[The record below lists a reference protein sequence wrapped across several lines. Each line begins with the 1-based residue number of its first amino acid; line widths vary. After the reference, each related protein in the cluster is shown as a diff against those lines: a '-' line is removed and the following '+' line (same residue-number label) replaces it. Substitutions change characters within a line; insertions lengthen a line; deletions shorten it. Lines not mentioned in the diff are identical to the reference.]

1 MPLANNSTGAG
12 TGDGYNYSNPTMV
25 AGILSP
31 ADGDVYVYG
40 YDDGRKQVIIRK
52 VSKSAQ
58 VPHKGMTAHPVYTNN
73 LLSTYQKNAVIPKTI
88 GATHNP
94 QAVVPT
100 VNDYLSAYSK
110 NAVAPTVNDFLSGYN
125 KNAVVPTVTDFLSA
139 YVKNAVQPMVGTQQP
154 VLSWGNPE
162 RFKQVL
168 QNMSGDLR
176 RGALH
181 GKAGASAREE
191 YEGKANYLPL
201 SIKKLKGLAENPVLN
216 SWTHALHGK
225 AGTSAWEGQLLQ
237 NTKLKLDKLSENPVL
252 NSRTHALHG
261 KAGISAWEGKLL
273 QNTKLKLDKLSEN
286 PVLNSWT
293 HALHGKAGANPREDD
308 KLPQTTSRLSGLADN
323 PVLNSRTHAL
333 HGMAG
338 INARLDGKL
347 MPTIDRLKGLAEN
360 PVLNS
365 WTHALHGK
373 AGIQNRD
380 SFTQT
385 DNRTG
390 VSKTYNELLPTT
402 MLRLKGL
409 NEDAVKNSWTH
420 ALHGKAGI
428 QLRDSFTQTDP
439 RTAVSKTYNNL
450 LPTTVLRLKGLSE
463 DPVKKSW
470 THALHGLVGVGGLGN
485 FTTADGKFK
494 TDRTKQIED
503 LRQLNKPLGAL
514 FGKAGIGGTG
524 GFTFSDGRFK
534 SNHTKLLEDLRS
546 ISSFKPS
553 GALHGKAGSNI
564 RGTASTVNTK
574 GETLTFNNILNPTVR
589 RLNALKD
596 NPVLGSSTHALYGK
610 AGEQGSIWSVTGK
623 YATFHTQNKP
633 IMTSPGGAAV
643 SGAMSAATS
652 LISGLADTMK
662 NMLFGGTSWPM
673 SKFYFYVIVGATE
686 LGFQSVEG
694 LEAEIGVIE
703 YRDGNS
709 PILAKERIPGMITY
723 SKVTLKKGMFS
734 NDTNGAN
741 WFKELATDR
750 LYTKRRNILIAL
762 LDHNHI
768 PQFIWRYE
776 GCFITKF
783 TPANLDAESDSEIA
797 VEEME
802 FVGRTF
808 TTETLLGMAAG
819 AAGAAISGAMNI
831 SF

>member
-31 ADGDVYVYG
+31 TDGDVYVYG
-40 YDDGRKQVIIRK
+40 YDDSRKQVIIRK

-88 GATHNP
+88 GATHSP

-110 NAVAPTVNDFLSGYN
+110 NAVA
-125 KNAVVPTVTDFLSA
+125 PTVTDFLSA

-162 RFKQVL
+162 RFKQAL

-181 GKAGASAREE
+181 GKAGATAREAFN
-191 YEGKANYLPL
+191 GKSDYLPL
-201 SIKKLKGLAENPVLN
+201 SIK
-216 SWTHALHGK
+216 
-225 AGTSAWEGQLLQ
+225 
-237 NTKLKLDKLSENPVL
+237 
-252 NSRTHALHG
+252 
-261 KAGISAWEGKLL
+261 
-273 QNTKLKLDKLSEN
+273 
-286 PVLNSWT
+286 
-293 HALHGKAGANPREDD
+293 
-308 KLPQTTSRLSGLADN
+308 
-323 PVLNSRTHAL
+323 
-333 HGMAG
+333 
-338 INARLDGKL
+338 
-347 MPTIDRLKGLAEN
+347 RLKGLAEN

-365 WTHALHGK
+365 WTHALHGM

-409 NEDAVKNSWTH
+409 NEDVVKNSWTH

-439 RTAVSKTYNNL
+439 RTAVSKTYSNL
-450 LPTTVLRLKGLSE
+450 LPTTVLRLRGLSE
-463 DPVKKSW
+463 DPVKNSW
-470 THALHGLVGVGGLGN
+470 THALHGRIGLGGLGN
-485 FTTADGKFK
+485 FTFPGGKFK

-524 GFTFSDGRFK
+524 GFTFSNGRFK

-546 ISSFKPS
+546 ISSFKAS
-553 GALHGKAGSNI
+553 GALHGKAGSGI
-564 RGTASTVNTK
+564 RGTASTVNSK
-574 GETLTFNNILNPTVR
+574 GETLTFNNLLDPTVR
-589 RLNALKD
+589 RLNALRD
-596 NPVLGSSTHALYGK
+596 NPVLGSRTHALYGK
-610 AGEQGSIWSVTGK
+610 AGEQGSIWSKTGK
-623 YATFHTQNKP
+623 FATFHTQNKP
-633 IMTSPGGAAV
+633 IMSSPGGAAV
-643 SGAMSAATS
+643 SGAMSVAGT

-673 SKFYFYVIVGATE
+673 SKYYFYVIVGATE

-709 PILAKERIPGMITY
+709 PILAKERIPGMVTY
-723 SKVTLKKGMFS
+723 SKVTLKKGMFA

-750 LYTKRRNILIAL
+750 QYTKRRTILIAL

-808 TTETLLGMAAG
+808 STETLLGMAAG
-819 AAGAAISGAMNI
+819 AAGSAISGAMNI

>member
-181 GKAGASAREE
+181 GKAGATARED

-201 SIKKLKGLAENPVLN
+201 SIKKLKGLA
-216 SWTHALHGK
+216 
-225 AGTSAWEGQLLQ
+225 
-237 NTKLKLDKLSENPVL
+237 
-252 NSRTHALHG
+252 
-261 KAGISAWEGKLL
+261 
-273 QNTKLKLDKLSEN
+273 EN

-514 FGKAGIGGTG
+514 FGKSGIGGTG

>member
-100 VNDYLSAYSK
+100 VNDYLSTYSK

-125 KNAVVPTVTDFLSA
+125 KNAVAPTVTDFLSA

-154 VLSWGNPE
+154 VLSWGDPE

-191 YEGKANYLPL
+191 YQGKANYLPL
-201 SIKKLKGLAENPVLN
+201 SIKK
-216 SWTHALHGK
+216 
-225 AGTSAWEGQLLQ
+225 
-237 NTKLKLDKLSENPVL
+237 
-252 NSRTHALHG
+252 
-261 KAGISAWEGKLL
+261 
-273 QNTKLKLDKLSEN
+273 
-286 PVLNSWT
+286 
-293 HALHGKAGANPREDD
+293 
-308 KLPQTTSRLSGLADN
+308 
-323 PVLNSRTHAL
+323 
-333 HGMAG
+333 
-338 INARLDGKL
+338 
-347 MPTIDRLKGLAEN
+347 LKGLAEN

-485 FTTADGKFK
+485 FTTVDGKFK

-514 FGKAGIGGTG
+514 FGKAGIAGTG

-546 ISSFKPS
+546 VSSFKPS

-574 GETLTFNNILNPTVR
+574 GETLTFNNLLNPTVR

-610 AGEQGSIWSVTGK
+610 AGDQGSIWSVTGK

-673 SKFYFYVIVGATE
+673 SKYYFYVIVGATE

-723 SKVTLKKGMFS
+723 SKVTLKKGTFA

-819 AAGAAISGAMNI
+819 AAGAAVSGAMNI